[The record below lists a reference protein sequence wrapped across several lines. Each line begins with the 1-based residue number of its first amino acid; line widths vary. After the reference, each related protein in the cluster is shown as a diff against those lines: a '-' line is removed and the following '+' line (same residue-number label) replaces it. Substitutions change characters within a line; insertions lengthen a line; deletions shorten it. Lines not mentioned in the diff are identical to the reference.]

1 MKIKELKKAIRDDN
15 PNRGKDLKNMF
26 IFDNWG
32 RLWAELPEH
41 KRVSLG
47 KEVDKWE
54 ETPCCE
60 FCSMK
65 KHFVSKSN
73 YDYDFYKI
81 NPLGSRI
88 EMIDMGWN
96 RLSNL
101 SPNIDEFDLSFHRGM
116 VVNLAWLS
124 EKFILEL
131 LNEDDVEEDGN
142 VILNYDYDSYVI
154 FELQDWAMEDYEEEG
169 TLISQEQV
177 EAYGYGTS
185 YGDTWEE
192 ISILGLGSIRDKG

>member
-1 MKIKELKKAIRDDN
+1 MKIKELKKAIRKDN
-15 PNRGKDLKNMF
+15 PNRVKDLKNMF
-26 IFDNWG
+26 IFDSWG

-47 KEVDKWE
+47 KKVDRWE
-54 ETPCCE
+54 KIPCCE
-60 FCSMK
+60 FCDMK
-65 KHFVSKSN
+65 KHFNSE
-73 YDYDFYKI
+73 
-81 NPLGSRI
+81 GI
-88 EMIDMGWN
+88 EMIDIGGDT
-96 RLSNL
+96 LSNL
-101 SPNIDEFDLSFHRGM
+101 SPNIDEFDIRFNRGM
-116 VVNLAWLS
+116 VVNLAWLP

-131 LNEDDVEEDGN
+131 LEENNVEEDGN

-169 TLISQEQV
+169 TLISQEKV

-192 ISILGLGSIRDKG
+192 TSILGLGSMRIK

>member
-1 MKIKELKKAIRDDN
+1 MKIKELKKAIRKDN
-15 PNRGKDLKNMF
+15 PNREKDLKNMF
-26 IFDNWG
+26 IFDDWG

-47 KEVDKWE
+47 KEVDRWE
-54 ETPCCE
+54 KIPCCE
-60 FCSMK
+60 FCDMK
-65 KHFVSKSN
+65 KHFISK
-73 YDYDFYKI
+73 FRT
-81 NPLGSRI
+81 LGSRV
-88 EMIDMGWN
+88 EMIDIRGDT
-96 RLSNL
+96 LSNL
-101 SPNIDEFDLSFHRGM
+101 SPNIDEFDIRFNRGM

-124 EKFILEL
+124 EKFILGL
-131 LNEDDVEEDGN
+131 LEGEDVEEDGN
-142 VILNYDYDSYVI
+142 VILNYDCDSYVI

-192 ISILGLGSIRDKG
+192 TSILGLGSMRSK